1 MIREAIALAEE
12 HLSSAGKLPP
22 PAAALINRAAD
33 EALPEE
39 AKDYDD
45 LSHFEMSDD

>member
-1 MIREAIALAEE
+1 MTEE
-12 HLSSAGKLPP
+12 HLNSAGKVPP
-22 PAAALINRAAD
+22 PAAALIEKAAD

-39 AKDYDD
+39 SKDYDD